1 MGVIEDVASI
11 KQELEEVKE
20 ENKKENIRIQE
31 LNKIK
36 KANGKLLKAL
46 ILSIFAFI
54 FLLIYTIVIVNC
66 WQMLFT

>member
-11 KQELEEVKE
+11 KQELEEVKN
-20 ENKKENIRIQE
+20 ENKKESIRIQE

-36 KANGKLLKAL
+36 KANRKLLRAL
-46 ILSIFAFI
+46 LVSIFAFI
-54 FLLIYTIVIVNC
+54 FLLIYTIIIVNY

>member
-11 KQELEEVKE
+11 KQELEEVKN

-31 LNKIK
+31 LNRIK
-36 KANGKLLKAL
+36 KANRKLLKAL

-54 FLLIYTIVIVNC
+54 FLLIYTIIIVNC
-66 WQMLFT
+66 

>member
-11 KQELEEVKE
+11 KQELEEVKN
-20 ENKKENIRIQE
+20 ENKKESIRIQE

-36 KANGKLLKAL
+36 KANKKLLRAL
-46 ILSIFAFI
+46 LVSIFAFI
-54 FLLIYTIVIVNC
+54 FLLIYTIIIVNY